1 MFFWKVASKAYI
13 KVIKPIL
20 SFLGAAF
27 LATATASRR
36 ENGVCQSTHLA
47 EESLNI
53 TAAKNWLVYLPT
65 ETVHV
70 NSSPPADWCLDK
82 CCDDPG

>member
-1 MFFWKVASKAYI
+1 MTTKAYI
-13 KVIKPIL
+13 KVIKPIF
-20 SFLGAAF
+20 SHLGAVFFTA
-27 LATATASRR
+27 ATASRR
-36 ENGVCQSTHLA
+36 ENGVCQFTHLA

-82 CCDDPG
+82 CCDDSG

>member
-1 MFFWKVASKAYI
+1 MTTKAYI

-20 SFLGAAF
+20 SLLGAVF
-27 LATATASRR
+27 LAAATSSRR
-36 ENGVCQSTHLA
+36 NNGVCQSTHLA

-70 NSSPPADWCLDK
+70 NSSLPADWCLDK
-82 CCDDPG
+82 CCDDSG